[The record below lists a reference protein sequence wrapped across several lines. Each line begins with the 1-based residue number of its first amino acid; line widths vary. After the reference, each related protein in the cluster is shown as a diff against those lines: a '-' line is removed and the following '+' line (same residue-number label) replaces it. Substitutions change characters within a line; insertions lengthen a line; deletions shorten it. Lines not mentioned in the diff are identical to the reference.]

1 MLGQQGA
8 ARGLESLALASLVGQ
23 VCHDLNNHLA
33 TLLGKTEVALMVNDP
48 ARYRPA
54 LEHGLEAGQ
63 PARALVAELQRVMT
77 WIRDGEAGVP
87 ASDAV
92 ASAAR
97 LCERACA
104 KRGIQLSIRNESPGL
119 MLLDPG
125 RVAVVCWSLLDRLV
139 QGEPCA
145 AEPTQRR
152 WMVTTWAE
160 GSWIGISVE
169 APELLSCEPAV
180 DESLQQLAG
189 LLGLLGGDL
198 SVDPGRAMLRLEAGE
213 SRLLGATGDVPAAYP
228 GYDVD
233 ELRRGLSPPSWFV

>member
-1 MLGQQGA
+1 MLGRQGG

-87 ASDAV
+87 AFDAV

-104 KRGIQLSIRNESPGL
+104 KRGIQLSIRSQSPGL
-119 MLLDPG
+119 MLHDPG
-125 RVAVVCWSLLDRLV
+125 RVAIVCWSLLDRLV
-139 QGEPCA
+139 QGQPCV
-145 AEPTQRR
+145 AEPTQQV
-152 WMVTTWAE
+152 WAVTTWSE
-160 GSWIGISVE
+160 GSSVGISVE
-169 APELLSCEPAV
+169 APELVSYEPAV
-180 DESLQQLAG
+180 DESLRQLAG
-189 LLGLLGGDL
+189 LLDLLGGELSTDPGLATLRLETTESRWVGTAGDIPGARPDYGFQGLLG
-198 SVDPGRAMLRLEAGE
+198 SF
-213 SRLLGATGDVPAAYP
+213 
-228 GYDVD
+228 
-233 ELRRGLSPPSWFV
+233 SPPS